1 MMSLQTKV
9 LEKINSLPRFNFLHL
24 PTPLEFLPNLT
35 EKFKGPKIYVKR
47 DDLSGRGFGGNK
59 SRKLEFIIAD
69 AIKKGHDSLLTW
81 GSLQSNWCFQAAL
94 ASSRLG
100 LKPLLL
106 LFYQDKKPED
116 EGNLLLDRL
125 LEAEIRFYQAPS
137 GKVVTRDLASSIIEK
152 LWPEFK
158 SRNLNPY
165 VVSVGGSIPFGS
177 MDTPL
182 GAISY
187 ILAFYEAWQ
196 QSQSFGIDFTHIV
209 HATGSGATQA
219 GLLLGSKI
227 FSPQTKVIGISVSD
241 EKTSFAQEVRMIVE
255 ATTRA
260 LSLELDIK
268 DDEIIVLDDYL
279 EGGYGT
285 LSGRVIDVIKLLLQK
300 EGIVLDP
307 VYTAKAMVGLIDL
320 IVHGYFQPQDKILF
334 FHTGGTPALF
344 AYGKQLLFQGNSLVQ
359 GK

>member
-1 MMSLQTKV
+1 MTFLQTKI

-24 PTPLEFLPNLT
+24 PTPLEFLLNLT
-35 EKFKGPKIYVKR
+35 EKYKGPEIYVKR

-69 AIKKGHDSLLTW
+69 AIKKSHDSLLTW

-94 ASSRLG
+94 ASKRFG

-106 LFYQDKKPED
+106 LFYQDKKPEN

-125 LEAEIRFYQAPS
+125 LEAEIHFYQAPP
-137 GKVVTRDLASSIIEK
+137 GKVVTRDFASRIIEK

-158 SRNLNPY
+158 SRGLNPY
-165 VVSVGGSIPFGS
+165 VVSVGGSMPFGS
-177 MDTPL
+177 MDIPL

-196 QSQSFGIDFTHIV
+196 QSQSLGVNFTHVI

-219 GLLLGSKI
+219 GLLLGSKV

-241 EKTSFAQEVRMIVE
+241 EKTSFAQEVRTIVE
-255 ATTRA
+255 ATTKA
-260 LSLELDIK
+260 LSLELEIK
-268 DDEIIVLDDYL
+268 DEEIIVLDDYL
-279 EGGYGT
+279 EGGYGA
-285 LSGRVIDVIKLLLQK
+285 LSGRVIDVIKLLLQR

-320 IVHGYFQPQDKILF
+320 IERGYFQPQHRILF

-344 AYGKQLLFQGNSLVQ
+344 AYGQKLLVQ
-359 GK
+359 EK